1 MDKYLRIAEDEC
13 SGKTD
18 TMDYVKCRATKME
31 KDQGTPAEKAFPT
44 AWSIACKYK
53 RDQLSDADEHCQK
66 KPSEYFKAKKA
77 NGDSMNI
84 PKRYLASEL
93 EAELDMTA
101 RFKKDVPADPTENM
115 SEEDKEKWEAMKDE
129 HGDKFKTAHL
139 SRKQENLLKR
149 LRNPAMAW
157 EDLSERVQATL
168 VDQLIKDVDAWLSH
182 EYFGKLA
189 SDMTAEEA
197 EYAELMAGQTPE
209 SFKKM
214 YDNMSEADKKK
225 WEANKDKY
233 GDKFKKAHNI
243 EAGCENLPNE
253 KMQQMCED
261 KKKDSKEDEKE
272 DKKAHDKTARLMK
285 RQIKI
290 LEKFVA
296 GKSDVPLFFD
306 QLPSNVI
313 ALLRRVKDQE
323 TLHMDVE
330 RWLGDWKME
339 QRMNSRWANS
349 PYLTRSAKENPMNKT
364 AKMALRTL
372 TANWGLTAI
381 EAEDMLADEEM
392 ADYLAEMEALAF
404 EEMMAD
410 ELEAGGNSSFK
421 KYKQQGQS
429 GWFIPNTTNKDRGGA
444 GAGKDG
450 DNNHLYHDYGS
461 APKGKAYQD
470 WYSKNKL
477 WNKENRP
484 SKESPRKVCPGMSGK
499 SMDC

>member
-1 MDKYLRIAEDEC
+1 MKKYLRIAEDEC

-31 KDQGTPAEKAFPT
+31 KEQGTPADKAFPT

-66 KPSEYFKAKKA
+66 KPNEYFKAKKA

-84 PKRYLASEL
+84 PKRYLASNV
-93 EAELDMTA
+93 EAELEMTA
-101 RFKKDVPADPTENM
+101 GHTPESFKKMLKDNPELAKEWEKQIKENEGVVT
-115 SEEDKEKWEAMKDE
+115 SKK
-129 HGDKFKTAHL
+129 
-139 SRKQENLLKR
+139 S
-149 LRNPAMAW
+149 
-157 EDLSERVQATL
+157 
-168 VDQLIKDVDAWLSH
+168 
-182 EYFGKLA
+182 

-197 EYAELMAGQTPE
+197 EYTEMMAGHTPE

-214 YDNMSEADKKK
+214 YDSMSESDKKK

-233 GDKFKKAHNI
+233 GDKFKKAH
-243 EAGCENLPNE
+243 
-253 KMQQMCED
+253 
-261 KKKDSKEDEKE
+261 
-272 DKKAHDKTARLMK
+272 DKTARLMK

-290 LEKFVA
+290 LEKYVA
-296 GKSDVPLFFD
+296 SAYDVPFFFD
-306 QLPSNVI
+306 DLPSNVI
-313 ALLRRVKDQE
+313 AQLRRVKDQE
-323 TLHMDVE
+323 TLHTDVE

-372 TANWGLTAI
+372 TANWGLTAY
-381 EAEDMLADEEM
+381 EAEDMLAEEEM
-392 ADYLAEMEALAF
+392 AEYLAEMEALAF

-410 ELEAGGNSSFK
+410 ELEAGGNAGFD
-421 KYKQQGQS
+421 KYKQKGKP
-429 GWFIPNTTNKDRGGA
+429 GWFKPNYTNEDRGGN

-450 DNNHLYHDYGS
+450 DKNYLYHDYGS
-461 APKGKAYQD
+461 APKGKAYQE

-477 WNKENRP
+477 WNEENRP
-484 SKESPRKVCPGMSGK
+484 SKEKPRKVCPDMAGGK
-499 SMDC
+499 AKC

>member
-1 MDKYLRIAEDEC
+1 MRKYLRIAEDEC

-31 KDQGTPAEKAFPT
+31 KEQGTPADKAFPT

-84 PKRYLASEL
+84 PKRYLAYEL
-93 EAELDMTA
+93 EAEHDVMA
-101 RFKKDVPADPTENM
+101 RFEKGKPADPTENM
-115 SEEDKEKWEAMKDE
+115 SEEDKKKWEEMKE
-129 HGDKFKTAHL
+129 KHGDKFKSA
-139 SRKQENLLKR
+139 
-149 LRNPAMAW
+149 
-157 EDLSERVQATL
+157 SE
-168 VDQLIKDVDAWLSH
+168 
-182 EYFGKLA
+182 
-189 SDMTAEEA
+189 MTAEEY
-197 EYAELMAGQTPE
+197 ESIMAGHTEE
-209 SFKKM
+209 SFKEFYK
-214 YDNMSEADKKK
+214 NMSEADRKK
-225 WEANKDKY
+225 WDANKKKY
-233 GDKFKKAHNI
+233 GDKF
-243 EAGCENLPNE
+243 
-253 KMQQMCED
+253 
-261 KKKDSKEDEKE
+261 
-272 DKKAHDKTARLMK
+272 KKAHDKTARLMK

-290 LEKFVA
+290 LEKYVA
-296 GKSDVPLFFD
+296 SAYDVPYFFD
-306 QLPSNVI
+306 DLPSNVI
-313 ALLRRVKDQE
+313 AQLRRVKDQE

-330 RWLGDWKME
+330 RWLGDWKMS

-349 PYLTRSAKENPMNKT
+349 PYRKLARNRLNPYQIELLEKMVSGLKRRGKFVPWAWDGVPTSIQDRLVQHGDYDRLSSDVERWLEEWNKAELTKERLTRSAKENPMNKT

-381 EAEDMLADEEM
+381 EAEDMLAEEEM
-392 ADYLAEMEALAF
+392 AEYLAEMEALAF

-421 KYKQQGQS
+421 KYKQQKQP
-429 GWFIPNTTNKDRGGA
+429 GWFIPNTSNKDRGGA

-450 DNNHLYHDYGS
+450 DKNHLYHDYGS

-484 SKESPRKVCPGMSGK
+484 SKEKPRKVCPGMSGN

>member
-1 MDKYLRIAEDEC
+1 MEKYLRIAEDEC

-31 KDQGTPAEKAFPT
+31 KEQGTPADKAFPT

-77 NGDSMNI
+77 NGDSMSI
-84 PKRYLASEL
+84 PKRYLASDV
-93 EAELDMTA
+93 EAELEMTA
-101 RFKKDVPADPTENM
+101 GHTPESFKKMLKENP
-115 SEEDKEKWEAMKDE
+115 ELAKEWEKQIKENEGVVTSKKSSDI
-129 HGDKFKTAHL
+129 TAHL

-157 EDLSERVQATL
+157 EDLSDRVRASLTAE
-168 VDQLIKDVDAWLSH
+168 LIKEVDAWLSE
-182 EYFGKLA
+182 EYFGRSLMA

-197 EYAELMAGQTPE
+197 EYTELMAGHTPE
-209 SFKKM
+209 SFKKF
-214 YDNMSEADKKK
+214 YDEMSEADKKK
-225 WEANKDKY
+225 WEANKKKY
-233 GDKFKKAHNI
+233 GDKFKKAS
-243 EAGCENLPNE
+243 G
-253 KMQQMCED
+253 
-261 KKKDSKEDEKE
+261 
-272 DKKAHDKTARLMK
+272 KTARLMK

-296 GKSDVPLFFD
+296 TASSVPYDFS
-306 QLPSNVI
+306 QLPPHVVKQ
-313 ALLRRVKDQE
+313 LRRVKDQE
-323 TLHMDVE
+323 LLPMDTT
-330 RWLGDWKME
+330 RWLGDWHME
-339 QRMNSRWANS
+339 QSMNSRWANS
-349 PYLTRSAKENPMNKT
+349 PYRKLTRSAKENPMNKT

-381 EAEDMLADEEM
+381 EAEDMLAEEEM
-392 ADYLAEMEALAF
+392 AEYLAEMEALAF

-450 DNNHLYHDYGS
+450 DKNHLYHDYGS